1 MPIAGLHC
9 VYLQFLLNSH
19 NIGGNGIEQAERTV
33 RECCLSCHVHVHCD
47 YTPLGV
53 FLLLSSALNLH
64 SEFFIESLVNSH
76 RELIYQDMRNNNIE
90 VYIKCENR
98 ALPEYQVEV
107 VDDKTVACYIPSEA
121 GKVSGRIIILLQESA
136 ILR

>member
-1 MPIAGLHC
+1 
-9 VYLQFLLNSH
+9 
-19 NIGGNGIEQAERTV
+19 
-33 RECCLSCHVHVHCD
+33 
-47 YTPLGV
+47 
-53 FLLLSSALNLH
+53 
-64 SEFFIESLVNSH
+64 
-76 RELIYQDMRNNNIE
+76 MRNNNIE